1 MIFDKKLK
9 NRSDK
14 QPTISK
20 TKALAAIG
28 MIAVLLSVVA
38 ISRQYAKADQ
48 FDAQINALNAQIAAN
63 QSAAAQK
70 ASEANTLQ
78 NKIAGLNAQIA
89 AAQAALNKTNI
100 QIAQTNAQ
108 IDAANKELDHQKA
121 ILKDNLRT
129 IYKQGEVSP
138 IEVVASS
145 KDLSDFVAQQEY
157 LSAIKQKID
166 DNLKK
171 IDQLKKELDAK
182 KGDLVALQTT
192 QQAQANN
199 VTAQRAEQAN
209 LLAQTQGDEAKYQQ
223 TVAASKQA
231 LQGIY
236 AARAAIDAANH
247 VNVSVGGTGG
257 YPYANATPDIPDPWS
272 FLTREC
278 TSYAA
283 WKRRAIGRQP
293 YPYMWGNAGNWPGS
307 YVSPTVGAV
316 AVFPPGV
323 GGAGGVGHVA
333 IVERV
338 NGNGTMDISEYNW
351 RPYQYSY
358 RSGVPIA
365 GVKFIN

>member
-1 MIFDKKLK
+1 MNL
-9 NRSDK
+9 
-14 QPTISK
+14 SK
-20 TKALAAIG
+20 TKVAAAIG
-28 MIAVLLSVVA
+28 VIAALLTVVA
-38 ISRQYAKADQ
+38 VFARSAKADQ
-48 FDAQINALNAQIAAN
+48 FDAQINALNAQISQNQAAAN
-63 QSAAAQK
+63 QKAA
-70 ASEANTLQ
+70 EANTLA
-78 NKIAGLNAQIA
+78 NKVALLNNQIA
-89 AAQAALNKTNI
+89 AAQAALNKTNV
-100 QIAQTNAQ
+100 QINQTNAE
-108 IDAANKELDHQKA
+108 IDAANKDLDHQKA

-166 DNLKK
+166 ENLKK
-171 IDQLKKELDAK
+171 IDALKKELDAK
-182 KGDLVALQTT
+182 KSDLVSLQTD

-199 VTAQRAEQAN
+199 VAAQRAEQAN

-223 TVAASKQA
+223 GVAASKQA
-231 LQGIY
+231 LQGVY

-257 YPYANATPDIPDPWS
+257 YPYANATPDVPDPWS

-283 WKRRAIGRQP
+283 WKRRAMGRTP

-333 IVERV
+333 IVEKV
-338 NGNGTMDISEYNW
+338 NGNGTMDVSEYNW

>member
-1 MIFDKKLK
+1 MRSKLK
-9 NRSDK
+9 FLNLN
-14 QPTISK
+14 ISK
-20 TKALAAIG
+20 TKILATLG
-28 MIAVLLSVVA
+28 VIAVLFMPATAL
-38 ISRQYAKADQ
+38 ADQ
-48 FDAQINALNAQIAAN
+48 FDAQIKALNAQISQN
-63 QSAAAQK
+63 QSAANQK
-70 ASEANTLQ
+70 ANEANTLQ
-78 NKIAGLNAQIA
+78 NKISQLNSQIA
-89 AAQAALNKTNI
+89 AAQAALNKTNVE
-100 QIAQTNAQ
+100 IAQTNAQ
-108 IDAANKELDHQKA
+108 IDQANKDLDRQKA
-121 ILKDNLRT
+121 ILKDNLRI

-157 LSAIKQKID
+157 LSAIKKKID

-171 IDQLKKELDAK
+171 IDQLKKELDTK
-182 KGDLVALQTT
+182 KNSLVGLQTN
-192 QQAQANN
+192 QQAQSNN
-199 VTAQRAEQAN
+199 ISAQKAEQAG

-223 TVAASKQA
+223 SVAASKQA

-257 YPYANATPDIPDPWS
+257 YPYANATPDMPDPWS

-283 WKRRAIGRQP
+283 WKRRAMGRQP

-307 YVSPTVGAV
+307 YVAPSVGAV

-333 IVERV
+333 IVEKV
-338 NGNGTMDISEYNW
+338 NGDGTMDVSEYNW
-351 RPYQYSY
+351 RPFQYSY
-358 RSGVPIA
+358 RSGVPIG

>member
-1 MIFDKKLK
+1 MNI
-9 NRSDK
+9 
-14 QPTISK
+14 TK
-20 TKALAAIG
+20 TKVLAAIG
-28 MIAVLLSVVA
+28 AVAVLLTLTIV
-38 ISRQYAKADQ
+38 IYTRPAKADQ
-48 FDAQINALNAQIAAN
+48 FDAQIKALNSQISQNQASAN
-63 QSAAAQK
+63 QKAA
-70 ASEANTLQ
+70 EGNTLA
-78 NKIAGLNAQIA
+78 NKVAILNSQIA
-89 AAQAALNKTNI
+89 AAQAALNKTNV
-100 QIAQTNAQ
+100 QVAQTNTQ
-108 IDAANKELDHQKA
+108 IDQANKDLDRQKA

-145 KDLSDFVAQQEY
+145 KDLSDFVAQQQY
-157 LSAIKQKID
+157 LTAIKKKID

-182 KGDLVALQTT
+182 KSDLVSLQTD

-199 VTAQRAEQAN
+199 VASQKAEQAS
-209 LLAQTQGDEAKYQQ
+209 LLAQTRGDEAKYQQ
-223 TVAASKQA
+223 QVASNKQA
-231 LQGIY
+231 LQGIF

-257 YPYANATPDIPDPWS
+257 YPYANATPDMPDPWS

-283 WKRRAIGRQP
+283 WKRRALGRQP

-307 YVSPTVGAV
+307 YVSPTAGAV

-333 IVERV
+333 IVEKV
-338 NGNGTMDISEYNW
+338 NGNGTMDVSEYNW
-351 RPYQYSY
+351 RPFQYSY